1 MKFTQASV
9 TAFKPPHG
17 KPDHMEWDDSLAGF
31 GIRVQNGGSKSYVAQ
46 YKIGTKQRRLSLGKV
61 DKVSLSSAQK
71 EAKSIFELVAKK
83 IDPASLRAKA
93 TVEAGQTFNP
103 VIDQYLEKLN
113 DERSRAYHAAN
124 KLYLGS
130 HFKALHKMTL
140 ASIDRATVARELQ
153 GIKKVKG
160 PIAMNRARSGL
171 SAFFNWAIREGLC
184 DTNPVDKTN
193 KNEETSSDRTLTAKE
208 LKAIWSKLPDNDYGR
223 IVKLLTLTCQRRD
236 EIGSLEWTEV
246 NFDNKQIELPANR
259 TKNHRAHIVPL
270 SAPALAILQSI
281 EHDADDKFVFG
292 RYKGPFSGWSKAK
305 EELNE
310 QLDMPPW
317 ISHDLRR
324 TGSTNMGEFCGVM
337 PHVVEAVLNH
347 VSGSRGGVAGVYNK
361 AMYLDDKRDALNKY
375 AAYIASIVK

>member
-9 TAFKPPHG
+9 TAFKPPPG
-17 KPDHMEWDDSLAGF
+17 KPDHMEWDEALPGF
-31 GIRVQNGGSKSYVAQ
+31 GLRIQNGGSKAYVAQ
-46 YKIGTKQRRLSLGKV
+46 YKIGTRQRRLSLGKV
-61 DKVSLSSAQK
+61 EKVSLVSAQK

-93 TVEAGQTFNP
+93 TVEAGQTFDP

-113 DERSRAYHAAN
+113 DERSPAYYAAN
-124 KLYLGS
+124 KLYLRS
-130 HFKALHKMTL
+130 HFKALHKMML

-208 LKAIWSKLPDNDYGR
+208 LKAIWSKLPDSDYGR

-246 NFDNKQIELPANR
+246 NFDKKQIELPANR

-270 SAPALAILQSI
+270 AAPALAILKSI
-281 EHDADDKFVFG
+281 DHDGDDKFVFG

-310 QLDMPPW
+310 QLDISPW
-317 ISHDLRR
+317 ILHDLRR
-324 TGSTNMGEFCGVM
+324 TGSTGMGEFCGVM

-347 VSGSRGGVAGVYNK
+347 VSGSKVGVAGVYNK

-375 AAYIASIVK
+375 AEYVLSIVK